1 MDHDD
6 MMLGCFFHENGA
18 GVYFEMAYMAYF
30 IKLKYF
36 FLNFVLRRLTDI
48 GYCSDFSICGS
59 R

>member
-1 MDHDD
+1 

-18 GVYFEMAYMAYF
+18 GVHFEMAYMAYF